1 MKAIYPGTFD
11 PLTNGH
17 VDIIE
22 RGSKMFSSLL
32 VAIAE
37 NKRKK
42 PLFSIA
48 ERVEMA
54 RESLVHIPNVRVE
67 PFSNLMIHFMKE
79 NGINIVLRGLRAV
92 SDFEFELQLA
102 LMNRKMYAD
111 CETVFLM
118 PSSKYIFLS
127 SSMVREI
134 ASLGGDVS
142 CFVPSPVFKRILE
155 KCKEDCYDN
164 QK

>member
-1 MKAIYPGTFD
+1 MKALYPGTFD
-11 PLTNGH
+11 PMTNGH
-17 VDIIE
+17 LDIIE
-22 RGSKMFSSLL
+22 RGSKMFKHLI

-42 PLFSIA
+42 PLFSIE

-54 RESLVHIPNVRVE
+54 KESLKHFENVSVV
-67 PFSNLMIHFMKE
+67 PFSNLLIHFMKE
-79 NGINIVLRGLRAV
+79 NNINIILRGLRAV

-102 LMNRKMYAD
+102 LMNRKMYPE

-127 SSMVREI
+127 SSMIREI

-142 CFVPSPVFKRILE
+142 CFVPSPVYIKIAEKFKSI
-155 KCKEDCYDN
+155 D
-164 QK
+164 Q

>member
-1 MKAIYPGTFD
+1 MKALYPGTFD

-17 VDIIE
+17 LDIIE
-22 RGSKMFSSLL
+22 RGSKMFKHL
-32 VAIAE
+32 VVAVAE

-42 PLFSIA
+42 PLFSIE

-54 RESLVHIPNVRVE
+54 KESLKAFENVSVV
-67 PFSNLMIHFMKE
+67 PFSNLLIHFMKE
-79 NGINIVLRGLRAV
+79 NNINIILRGLRAV

-102 LMNRKMYAD
+102 LMNRKMYPD

-127 SSMVREI
+127 SSMIREI

-142 CFVPSPVFKRILE
+142 SFVPHPVFLRIEE
-155 KCKEDCYDN
+155 KFKMIGD
-164 QK
+164 

>member
-32 VAIAE
+32 VAVAE

-42 PLFSIA
+42 PLFSID

-54 RESLVHIPNVRVE
+54 RESLSHIPNVTVK
-67 PFSNLMIHFMKE
+67 PFSNLMIHFMKK
-79 NGINIVLRGLRAV
+79 NGINVVLRGLRAV

-102 LMNRKMYAD
+102 LMNRKMYSE

-142 CFVPSPVFKRILE
+142 CFVPNPVFKKISE
-155 KCKEDCYDN
+155 KCKAECYDD

>member
-1 MKAIYPGTFD
+1 MKALYPGTFD

-17 VDIIE
+17 LDIIE
-22 RGSKMFSSLL
+22 RGSKMFKHLI

-42 PLFSIA
+42 PLFTIE

-54 RESLVHIPNVRVE
+54 KESLKSFDNVSVL
-67 PFSNLMIHFMKE
+67 PFSNLLIHFMKE
-79 NGINIVLRGLRAV
+79 HNINIILRGLRAV

-102 LMNRKMYAD
+102 LMNRKMYPD

-118 PSSKYIFLS
+118 PSSKHIFLS
-127 SSMVREI
+127 SSMIREI

-142 CFVPSPVFKRILE
+142 CFVPHPVFMKIEE
-155 KCKEDCYDN
+155 KFKMIKES
-164 QK
+164 

>member
-11 PLTNGH
+11 PMTNGH
-17 VDIIE
+17 LDIIE
-22 RGSKMFSSLL
+22 RGSKMFTQLI
-32 VAIAE
+32 VAVAE
-37 NKRKK
+37 NKRKR
-42 PLFSIA
+42 PIFTID

-54 RESLVHIPNVRVE
+54 KESLKHLNNVTVT
-67 PFSNLMIHFMKE
+67 PFSNLLIHFMKE
-79 NGINIVLRGLRAV
+79 NNINIILRGLRAV

-102 LMNRKMYAD
+102 LMNRKMYAE

-127 SSMVREI
+127 SSMIREI

-142 CFVPSPVFKRILE
+142 CFVPPPVYKKISELFRA
-155 KCKEDCYDN
+155 
-164 QK
+164 Q

>member
-1 MKAIYPGTFD
+1 MMKALYPGTFD
-11 PLTNGH
+11 PMTNGH
-17 VDIIE
+17 LDIIE
-22 RGSKMFSSLL
+22 RGSKMFKHLV

-42 PLFSIA
+42 PLFSI
-48 ERVEMA
+48 EDRVEMA
-54 RESLVHIPNVRVE
+54 KESLKSLENVSVV
-67 PFSNLMIHFMKE
+67 PFSNLLIHFMKE
-79 NGINIVLRGLRAV
+79 NNINIILRGLRAV

-102 LMNRKMYAD
+102 LMNRKMYPE

-127 SSMVREI
+127 SSMIREI

-142 CFVPSPVFKRILE
+142 CFVPYPVYLKIKEKFKTIS
-155 KCKEDCYDN
+155 
-164 QK
+164 QG